1 MQNKNFIRVYK
12 LLKSLETFLCGH
24 IKKNF
29 FVLFA
34 IISVKKHLIESETS
48 EIIDLLLN
56 GMKKV
61 EIGGNFFEISENL

>member
-1 MQNKNFIRVYK
+1 MR
-12 LLKSLETFLCGH
+12 SH
-24 IKKNF
+24 KKNF